1 MLALSVQNFNDWRTK
16 ARHCL
21 QRGVHPDQI
30 QWLSDLQPESL
41 FSMPDTKLSGAPV
54 IKQPCLDKRFFA
66 LANEVCCFNSQAQWT
81 HLYRIAH
88 ALVFEDK
95 RRLEDPLDADMRI
108 LQTMRKKI
116 SRDKHKMKAF
126 VRFKQV
132 AQVTPSGQAV
142 SEHFVAWF
150 EPDHFI
156 LADMA
161 PFFSNLFLILNGF
174 IFTPFATFP

>member
-161 PFFSNLFLILNGF
+161 PFFANVSI
-174 IFTPFATFP
+174 I